1 MGSRSTNNS
10 LQTAPVYQMASGE
23 SGSSTSTSLTGTSL
37 DERFAEIWNFMAQA
51 IFNLYSFSSPF
62 RHPVI
67 VVGIFCRAV
76 IGRTVGLVSFFF
88 RSFFVFFLFSIK
100 VGCCV
105 QGLALLL
112 FYSCGIT
119 SHSVSCPS
127 PSVCGAPIER
137 VAVYSGLGWAS

>member
-1 MGSRSTNNS
+1 
-10 LQTAPVYQMASGE
+10 
-23 SGSSTSTSLTGTSL
+23 
-37 DERFAEIWNFMAQA
+37 MAQA
-51 IFNLYSFSSPF
+51 IVNLYSFSSPF

-76 IGRTVGLVSFFF
+76 IGRTVGLVPFFSAPFWFSF
-88 RSFFVFFLFSIK
+88 FSIK
-100 VGCCV
+100 AGCGV

-112 FYSCGIT
+112 FYSRGIT

-127 PSVCGAPIER
+127 PSVCGVPIER